1 MDTCSK
7 EPDTGEIWRKIFPA
21 RKKSNR
27 SLYNGNKLGEFER
40 QMKEKKKKLV
50 WLRPSEWWGDGQE
63 MRMVDKMGARCA
75 ESMGHGKEPG

>member
-1 MDTCSK
+1 MQQGTRHRGDLEEDLSSQK
-7 EPDTGEIWRKIFPA
+7 EKQPQ
-21 RKKSNR
+21 
-27 SLYNGNKLGEFER
+27 SLYNGNKLGESQK